1 MGGDNVH
8 KSFKSSNFLNA
19 IDKYA
24 KKRRKKMT
32 EELEKI
38 EEREL
43 KKAET
48 EIVEDV
54 NTMIQRE
61 LTSMKNK
68 ILIEVSHKELEERK
82 KVSLRRRNMIKEM
95 FSECRQKL
103 IEYTN
108 SEDYVNSLKQYA
120 AQIAKTL
127 NNLDDVKLFV
137 KKEDLKYQEEIKKA
151 FAGKC
156 EVISADDIE
165 IGGIRGFSE
174 ARGLI
179 ADETLDAKLNEQKDW
194 AAENFGVLLV

>member
-24 KKRRKKMT
+24 KKRRKKIT
-32 EELEKI
+32 DELEKI
-38 EEREL
+38 EEKEL

-61 LTSMKNK
+61 LMAMKNK
-68 ILIEVSHKELEERK
+68 ILIEVSHKEIEERK
-82 KVSLRRRNMIKEM
+82 KVSIRRRDIIKEM
-95 FSECRQKL
+95 FFECKEKLLDYTKSEKYL
-103 IEYTN
+103 
-108 SEDYVNSLKQYA
+108 DSLKEYA
-120 AQIAKTL
+120 DKIAKAL
-127 NNLDDVKLFV
+127 NSFDDVKLFV
-137 KKEDLKYQEEIKKA
+137 KKEDLKHEKEIKKA
-151 FAGKC
+151 FGKKC

-165 IGGIRGFSE
+165 IGGIKGFSE
-174 ARGLI
+174 VRGLI

>member
-24 KKRRKKMT
+24 KKRRKKIND
-32 EELEKI
+32 EIEAI

-43 KKAET
+43 KKAEA

-61 LTSMKNK
+61 LTAMKNK
-68 ILIEVSHKELEERK
+68 ILIEVSHKEIEERK
-82 KVSLRRRNMIKEM
+82 RVSLRRRDMIKEM

-103 IEYTN
+103 LDYTK
-108 SEDYVNSLKQYA
+108 SGKYLDSLKEYA
-120 AQIAKTL
+120 VQIAKTL

-137 KKEDLKYQEEIKKA
+137 KKEDLKHEEEIKKA
-151 FAGKC
+151 FAGEC
-156 EVISADDIE
+156 EVIAADDIE

-179 ADETLDAKLNEQKDW
+179 ADETLDAKLNDQKDW

>member
-24 KKRRKKMT
+24 KKRRKKIND
-32 EELEKI
+32 EIEAI

-43 KKAET
+43 KKAEA

-61 LTSMKNK
+61 LTAMKNK
-68 ILIEVSHKELEERK
+68 ILIEVSHKEIEERK
-82 KVSLRRRNMIKEM
+82 KVSIRRRDMIKEM

-103 IEYTN
+103 LDYTKSGEYL
-108 SEDYVNSLKQYA
+108 DSLKEYA
-120 AQIAKTL
+120 VQIAKML
-127 NNLDDVKLFV
+127 SNLDDVKLFV
-137 KKEDLKYQEEIKKA
+137 KKEDLKHEEEIKKA
-151 FAGKC
+151 FGKKC

-174 ARGLI
+174 TRGLI
-179 ADETLDAKLNEQKDW
+179 ADETLDAKLNDQKDW

>member
-24 KKRRKKMT
+24 KKRRKKIT

-103 IEYTN
+103 TEYTK
-108 SEDYVNSLKQYA
+108 SKDYSNSLKQYA
-120 AQIAKTL
+120 VQIAKTL

-137 KKEDLKYQEEIKKA
+137 KKEDLKYEEEIKKA
-151 FAGKC
+151 FARKC
-156 EVISADDIE
+156 EIISADDIE

>member
-24 KKRRKKMT
+24 KKRRKKIND
-32 EELEKI
+32 EIEAI

-43 KKAET
+43 KKAEA

-61 LTSMKNK
+61 LTAMKNK
-68 ILIEVSHKELEERK
+68 ILIEVSHKEIEERK
-82 KVSLRRRNMIKEM
+82 KVSIRRRDMIKEM

-103 IEYTN
+103 LDYTKSGEYL
-108 SEDYVNSLKQYA
+108 DSLKEYA
-120 AQIAKTL
+120 VQIAKML
-127 NNLDDVKLFV
+127 SNLDDVKLFV
-137 KKEDLKYQEEIKKA
+137 KKEDLKHEEEIKKA
-151 FAGKC
+151 FGKKC

-174 ARGLI
+174 TRGII
-179 ADETLDAKLNEQKDW
+179 ADETLDAKLNDQKDW